1 MLRHKRNIHNDEH
14 VEEESEEGEIEDTD
28 SEVED
33 NADNQEDTVSVL
45 ESDQNSDDEEDPW
58 TEIIE
63 QTFQE
68 CQSQFE
74 NKVTELMDSDDIDLQ
89 KARSVAYKMLR
100 PVYRKAIVK
109 NFVDKMAWY
118 DSIKRATIYKAIKE
132 TVKRLTDE
140 EDYGLDEAW
149 KYGASKRKYLFD
161 NVLKQYDP
169 PAMDDDDDDLKQ

>member
-1 MLRHKRNIHNDEH
+1 
-14 VEEESEEGEIEDTD
+14 
-28 SEVED
+28 
-33 NADNQEDTVSVL
+33 
-45 ESDQNSDDEEDPW
+45 
-58 TEIIE
+58 
-63 QTFQE
+63 
-68 CQSQFE
+68 
-74 NKVTELMDSDDIDLQ
+74 MDSDDIDLQ

-118 DSIKRATIYKAIKE
+118 DSIKRANIYKAIKE